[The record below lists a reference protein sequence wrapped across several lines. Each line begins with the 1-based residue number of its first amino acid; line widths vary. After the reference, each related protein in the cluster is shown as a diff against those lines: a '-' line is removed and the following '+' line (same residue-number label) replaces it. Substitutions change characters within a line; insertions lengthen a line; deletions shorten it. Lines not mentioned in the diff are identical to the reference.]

1 MKDETPGLARILGL
15 RDLIA
20 IVFGTVIG
28 SGVFIIPG
36 TVLRQVGARVD
47 VALTVWVIGGVLS
60 LLGALT
66 YGELGAM
73 KPEAGGLYVYIR
85 DAFGP
90 LPAFLYGWSLF
101 FVIGSGSVA
110 ALAVASTLYLG
121 ELVPLN
127 ALGTRIVPL
136 VLIALCALINVRGTR
151 HSATLTTWTTAAKI
165 LAIVGMTIALLVVGR
180 APGSVDAPPPAPL
193 PILALLSASGLAM
206 IATLWAYEGWQYVTF
221 SAGETRDPQ
230 RTFPLG
236 IVTGTAG
243 IVVLYLLANIAYVRV
258 LGGAGVARSDR
269 VAADAVTVALG
280 PAAGRAIAIVA
291 EIAVFS
297 ALNSVVLTAPRVFY
311 AMARDGVF
319 FRRLAE
325 VHPRFGTPAFA
336 ILAGAAWAMVLAA
349 SGTFEQLLTYV
360 IFSGWIFYG
369 LGALSVFW
377 YRRYRP
383 EASRPFRVPG
393 YPLTP
398 ALFVISALALVVNTM
413 IGQPGRAAIGLG
425 IVLLGAPAFYAWRRW
440 LPSGEGG
447 RSGRSASTRTDGA

>member
-1 MKDETPGLARILGL
+1 MNERPPALARVLSL

-36 TVLRQVGARVD
+36 TVLREVGARVD
-47 VALTVWVIGGVLS
+47 VSLAVWVVGGVLS

-73 KPEAGGLYVYIR
+73 QPEAGGLYVYIR
-85 DAFGP
+85 DAFGS

-110 ALAVASTLYLG
+110 TLAVASTLYLG
-121 ELVPLN
+121 KLIPLNAPATHLVPL
-127 ALGTRIVPL
+127 V
-136 VLIALCALINVRGTR
+136 VIALCAILNVRGTR
-151 HSATLTTWTTAAKI
+151 QSATVITWMTVTKI
-165 LAIVGMTIALLVVGR
+165 VAIGGMTIALLAVGR
-180 APGSVDAPPPAPL
+180 APGAVVPPAP
-193 PILALLSASGLAM
+193 PAMSALALFSASGLAM

-230 RTFPLG
+230 RTFPRG
-236 IVTGTAG
+236 IIIGTAG
-243 IVVLYLLANIAYVRV
+243 VVVLYLLANVAYIRV

-269 VAADAVTVALG
+269 VAADAVGAAFGPVA
-280 PAAGRAIAIVA
+280 AATIAIVA
-291 EIAVFS
+291 EIAVLS
-297 ALNSVVLTAPRVFY
+297 ALNSVILTAPRVFY

-336 ILAGAAWAMVLAA
+336 ILTSAVWAMLLAA
-349 SGTFEQLLTYV
+349 TGTYEQLLTYV

-377 YRRYRP
+377 YRRHRP
-383 EASRPFRVPG
+383 DVPRPFRVPG
-393 YPLTP
+393 YPVTP
-398 ALFVISALALVVNTM
+398 ALFVVSALALVINTM
-413 IGQPGRAAIGLG
+413 FGQPLRAAIGLG
-425 IVLLGAPAFYAWRRW
+425 IVLLGAPAFYAWRRA
-440 LPSGEGG
+440 PRGTGPAPG
-447 RSGRSASTRTDGA
+447 ARANRS

>member
-1 MKDETPGLARILGL
+1 MKDRAPGLARVLGL

-36 TVLRQVGARVD
+36 TVLRQVGTRVD
-47 VALTVWVIGGVLS
+47 VALVVWGVGGVLS

-85 DAFGP
+85 DAFGS

-127 ALGTRIVPL
+127 ALGTRLVPL
-136 VLIALCALINVRGTR
+136 AMIAFCAFINVRGTR
-151 HSATLTTWTTAAKI
+151 HSATLTTWTTVAKI
-165 LAIVGMTIALLVVGR
+165 LAILGVTIALLVVGR
-180 APGSVDAPPPAPL
+180 APGMVDAPPPAPL
-193 PILALLSASGLAM
+193 PLLALLSAAGLAM

-221 SAGETRDPQ
+221 SAGEARDPQ

-243 IVVLYLLANIAYVRV
+243 VVALYLLANIAYIRV

-269 VAADAVTVALG
+269 VAADAVGVALG
-280 PAAGRAIAIVA
+280 PGAARAIAIVA

-336 ILAGAAWAMVLAA
+336 ILTGAAWAMVLAA
-349 SGTFEQLLTYV
+349 SGTYEQLLTYV

-377 YRRYRP
+377 YRRYRAD
-383 EASRPFRVPG
+383 ASRPFRVPG

-398 ALFVISALALVVNTM
+398 ALFVISALALVVNTI

-425 IVLLGAPAFYAWRRW
+425 IVLLGAPVFYAWRRW
-440 LPSGEGG
+440 VPSGDRDGLG
-447 RSGRSASTRTDGA
+447 PSASTRPDGA